1 MNVPAAKGGKVLG
14 SDRITS
20 SAFRAS
26 GAFGG
31 DAKVAIQTERE
42 TRCLAE
48 HRLLWR
54 SHHSPISST
63 SSTQSCEG
71 RLGGRSSVALFFSSA
86 RSSLLNI
93 MKLLAVMVVVTA
105 GLVSGMDVGKGGV
118 YDSPMA
124 QDYYVKRFGFMFGG
138 GRSGMYGLKALQ
150 ADGLVAQKKE
160 VKPAVQ
166 MRNSV
171 DTYYRN
177 VLPTSYSS
185 SYTFNRLRSKPLL
198 RAKPMV
204 KLAPKKMG
212 STYFNTFMAVP

>member
-1 MNVPAAKGGKVLG
+1 MGVLRG
-14 SDRITS
+14 TVEEKEL
-20 SAFRAS
+20 S
-26 GAFGG
+26 GT
-31 DAKVAIQTERE
+31 VI
-42 TRCLAE
+42 
-48 HRLLWR
+48 
-54 SHHSPISST
+54 
-63 SSTQSCEG
+63 
-71 RLGGRSSVALFFSSA
+71 SSA
-86 RSSLLNI
+86 RSSLLK
-93 MKLLAVMVVVTA
+93 MKLLASVVVVVVMMVSC
-105 GLVSGMDVGKGGV
+105 VSGMDVGKGGV

-150 ADGLVAQKKE
+150 ADGLAAQKKE

-177 VLPTSYSS
+177 VLPTSSSSSS

>member
-1 MNVPAAKGGKVLG
+1 MG
-14 SDRITS
+14 SLARDG
-20 SAFRAS
+20 S
-26 GAFGG
+26 G
-31 DAKVAIQTERE
+31 
-42 TRCLAE
+42 
-48 HRLLWR
+48 
-54 SHHSPISST
+54 
-63 SSTQSCEG
+63 EG
-71 RLGGRSSVALFFSSA
+71 AQWHGFFSSA
-86 RSSLLNI
+86 RSSLLKI

-105 GLVSGMDVGKGGV
+105 ELVSGMDVGKGGG

-150 ADGLVAQKKE
+150 ADGLVAQRQE

-177 VLPTSYSS
+177 VLPTAKTS
-185 SYTFNRLRSKPLL
+185 SYTFNRFRSQPLL

-204 KLAPKKMG
+204 ELAPKRMG

>member
-1 MNVPAAKGGKVLG
+1 MGVV
-14 SDRITS
+14 
-20 SAFRAS
+20 
-26 GAFGG
+26 
-31 DAKVAIQTERE
+31 
-42 TRCLAE
+42 
-48 HRLLWR
+48 
-54 SHHSPISST
+54 
-63 SSTQSCEG
+63 
-71 RLGGRSSVALFFSSA
+71 SSA
-86 RSSLLNI
+86 RSSLLK
-93 MKLLAVMVVVTA
+93 MKLLASVVVGVAMA
-105 GLVSGMDVGKGGV
+105 GFVSGMDVGKGGV

-150 ADGLVAQKKE
+150 ADGLVAQKQE

-177 VLPTSYSS
+177 VLPTSSS
-185 SYTFNRLRSKPLL
+185 SFNRLRSKPLL

-212 STYFNTFMAVP
+212 STYFNTF

>member
-1 MNVPAAKGGKVLG
+1 M
-14 SDRITS
+14 
-20 SAFRAS
+20 
-26 GAFGG
+26 
-31 DAKVAIQTERE
+31 
-42 TRCLAE
+42 
-48 HRLLWR
+48 
-54 SHHSPISST
+54 
-63 SSTQSCEG
+63 
-71 RLGGRSSVALFFSSA
+71 SSVANFCQELGAFFLYDTSSSELFFVTM
-86 RSSLLNI
+86 RSFGGALL
-93 MKLLAVMVVVTA
+93 LL
-105 GLVSGMDVGKGGV
+105 GLVGAMEIGKGGV

-177 VLPTSYSS
+177 VLPTSSSS

>member
-1 MNVPAAKGGKVLG
+1 MGSLARDGSGKG
-14 SDRITS
+14 
-20 SAFRAS
+20 A
-26 GAFGG
+26 
-31 DAKVAIQTERE
+31 QW
-42 TRCLAE
+42 
-48 HRLLWR
+48 H
-54 SHHSPISST
+54 
-63 SSTQSCEG
+63 
-71 RLGGRSSVALFFSSA
+71 LFFSSA
-86 RSSLLNI
+86 RSSLLKN
-93 MKLLAVMVVVTA
+93 MKLLVVVVVTLA

-150 ADGLVAQKKE
+150 ADGLLRA
-160 VKPAVQ
+160 KPMVELAMVQ

-177 VLPTSYSS
+177 VLPKTTSSS
-185 SYTFNRLRSKPLL
+185 SYTYNRFRSQPLL

-204 KLAPKKMG
+204 ELAPKRMG

>member
-1 MNVPAAKGGKVLG
+1 MGVAGGGFHWNKL
-14 SDRITS
+14 
-20 SAFRAS
+20 S
-26 GAFGG
+26 GT
-31 DAKVAIQTERE
+31 V
-42 TRCLAE
+42 
-48 HRLLWR
+48 
-54 SHHSPISST
+54 
-63 SSTQSCEG
+63 
-71 RLGGRSSVALFFSSA
+71 VSSA
-86 RSSLLNI
+86 RSSLLK
-93 MKLLAVMVVVTA
+93 MKLLASVVVVIVMA

-160 VKPAVQ
+160 VKPTVQ

-177 VLPTSYSS
+177 VLPTSSS

-212 STYFNTFMAVP
+212 STYFNTFMAVA

>member
-1 MNVPAAKGGKVLG
+1 MGVLRG
-14 SDRITS
+14 TVEEKEL
-20 SAFRAS
+20 S
-26 GAFGG
+26 GT
-31 DAKVAIQTERE
+31 V
-42 TRCLAE
+42 
-48 HRLLWR
+48 
-54 SHHSPISST
+54 
-63 SSTQSCEG
+63 
-71 RLGGRSSVALFFSSA
+71 VSSA
-86 RSSLLNI
+86 RSSL
-93 MKLLAVMVVVTA
+93 MKLLASVVVVVLAVVMV

-150 ADGLVAQKKE
+150 ADGLVAQKQE

-177 VLPTSYSS
+177 VLPSTKTTYSS
-185 SYTFNRLRSKPLL
+185 YNRFRSQPLL

-204 KLAPKKMG
+204 ELAPKRMG

>member
-1 MNVPAAKGGKVLG
+1 MG
-14 SDRITS
+14 SLV
-20 SAFRAS
+20 RA
-26 GAFGG
+26 
-31 DAKVAIQTERE
+31 
-42 TRCLAE
+42 LAE
-48 HRLLWR
+48 
-54 SHHSPISST
+54 
-63 SSTQSCEG
+63 EG
-71 RLGGRSSVALFFSSA
+71 AQWHCFFSSA
-86 RSSLLNI
+86 RSCLLN

-150 ADGLVAQKKE
+150 ADGLVQQRQE
-160 VKPAVQ
+160 VKPAMVQ

-177 VLPTSYSS
+177 VLPTTKTSS
-185 SYTFNRLRSKPLL
+185 SYSTYNRFRSQPLL

-204 KLAPKKMG
+204 ELAPKRMG

>member
-1 MNVPAAKGGKVLG
+1 MGVLRG
-14 SDRITS
+14 TVEEKEL
-20 SAFRAS
+20 S
-26 GAFGG
+26 GT
-31 DAKVAIQTERE
+31 V
-42 TRCLAE
+42 
-48 HRLLWR
+48 
-54 SHHSPISST
+54 
-63 SSTQSCEG
+63 
-71 RLGGRSSVALFFSSA
+71 VSSA
-86 RSSLLNI
+86 RSSLLK
-93 MKLLAVMVVVTA
+93 MKLLSTVVVAVVMA
-105 GLVSGMDVGKGGV
+105 GCVSGMDVGKGGV

-160 VKPAVQ
+160 VEPAVQ

-171 DTYYRN
+171 DTYSRN
-177 VLPTSYSS
+177 VLPTSSSSS

-204 KLAPKKMG
+204 KLAPKKIG

>member
-1 MNVPAAKGGKVLG
+1 MGVLRG
-14 SDRITS
+14 TVEEKEL
-20 SAFRAS
+20 S
-26 GAFGG
+26 GT
-31 DAKVAIQTERE
+31 VI
-42 TRCLAE
+42 
-48 HRLLWR
+48 
-54 SHHSPISST
+54 
-63 SSTQSCEG
+63 
-71 RLGGRSSVALFFSSA
+71 SSA
-86 RSSLLNI
+86 RSSLLK
-93 MKLLAVMVVVTA
+93 MKLLASVVVVVVVML

-171 DTYYRN
+171 DTYHRN
-177 VLPTSYSS
+177 VLPTSSSSSS

>member
-1 MNVPAAKGGKVLG
+1 MGVLRG
-14 SDRITS
+14 TVEEKEL
-20 SAFRAS
+20 S
-26 GAFGG
+26 GT
-31 DAKVAIQTERE
+31 V
-42 TRCLAE
+42 
-48 HRLLWR
+48 
-54 SHHSPISST
+54 
-63 SSTQSCEG
+63 
-71 RLGGRSSVALFFSSA
+71 VSSA
-86 RSSLLNI
+86 RSSLLK
-93 MKLLAVMVVVTA
+93 MKLLASVVVVVVVVA
-105 GLVSGMDVGKGGV
+105 GCVSGMDVGKGGV

-150 ADGLVAQKKE
+150 ADGLVAQKTE

-177 VLPTSYSS
+177 VLPTSSSSS

>member
-1 MNVPAAKGGKVLG
+1 MGVLRG
-14 SDRITS
+14 TVDEKEL
-20 SAFRAS
+20 S
-26 GAFGG
+26 GT
-31 DAKVAIQTERE
+31 V
-42 TRCLAE
+42 
-48 HRLLWR
+48 
-54 SHHSPISST
+54 S
-63 SSTQSCEG
+63 
-71 RLGGRSSVALFFSSA
+71 SSA
-86 RSSLLNI
+86 RSSLLK
-93 MKLLAVMVVVTA
+93 MKLLASVVVVVMA
-105 GLVSGMDVGKGGV
+105 GCVSGMDVGKGGV

-185 SYTFNRLRSKPLL
+185 SYTFNRLRSKSLL

>member
-1 MNVPAAKGGKVLG
+1 MGVLRG
-14 SDRITS
+14 TVEEKEL
-20 SAFRAS
+20 S
-26 GAFGG
+26 GT
-31 DAKVAIQTERE
+31 VIN
-42 TRCLAE
+42 
-48 HRLLWR
+48 
-54 SHHSPISST
+54 
-63 SSTQSCEG
+63 
-71 RLGGRSSVALFFSSA
+71 SA
-86 RSSLLNI
+86 RSSLLK
-93 MKLLAVMVVVTA
+93 MKLLASVVVVVMA
-105 GLVSGMDVGKGGV
+105 SCVSGMDVGKGGV

-166 MRNSV
+166 MRNRV

-177 VLPTSYSS
+177 GLPTSSS

-212 STYFNTFMAVP
+212 STYFNTLMAVP

>member
-1 MNVPAAKGGKVLG
+1 MGVLRG
-14 SDRITS
+14 TVEEKEL
-20 SAFRAS
+20 S
-26 GAFGG
+26 GT
-31 DAKVAIQTERE
+31 V
-42 TRCLAE
+42 
-48 HRLLWR
+48 
-54 SHHSPISST
+54 
-63 SSTQSCEG
+63 
-71 RLGGRSSVALFFSSA
+71 VSSA
-86 RSSLLNI
+86 RSSLLK
-93 MKLLAVMVVVTA
+93 MKLLASVVVAVVMA
-105 GLVSGMDVGKGGV
+105 GCVSGMDVGKGGV

-138 GRSGMYGLKALQ
+138 GRSGTYGLEALQ

-177 VLPTSYSS
+177 VLPTSSSSS

>member
-1 MNVPAAKGGKVLG
+1 MGVLRG
-14 SDRITS
+14 TVEEKEL
-20 SAFRAS
+20 S
-26 GAFGG
+26 GT
-31 DAKVAIQTERE
+31 V
-42 TRCLAE
+42 
-48 HRLLWR
+48 
-54 SHHSPISST
+54 
-63 SSTQSCEG
+63 
-71 RLGGRSSVALFFSSA
+71 VSSA
-86 RSSLLNI
+86 RSSLLK
-93 MKLLAVMVVVTA
+93 MKLLASVVVVVVMA
-105 GLVSGMDVGKGGV
+105 GFVSGMDVGKGGV

-150 ADGLVAQKKE
+150 ADGLVAQKQE

-177 VLPTSYSS
+177 VLPSTKTTYSS
-185 SYTFNRLRSKPLL
+185 YNRFRSQPLL

-204 KLAPKKMG
+204 ELAPKRMG